1 MRALLRYLARHA
13 ATLHTV
19 VVMDAAGAR
28 APEQFTLRPRRL
40 FGLWVAS
47 LALATLVAAA
57 VVAFTPLRQFIPG
70 YGTEEVRRS
79 ARLAALRVAALRDS
93 LAVQR
98 QYARDLQRLIVG
110 GPDSLAA
117 RPRRRP
123 AAPPRAERRAAARAD
138 GPRANA
144 DAPDW
149 SDHAQPALSVAQLP
163 PPAAPAG
170 EPSRLQLPA
179 LPPVDNGYLSRGF
192 DARAGHFA
200 IDLAVEEGTPVRA
213 VGDGHVILADW
224 TQDGGYAIAV
234 QHADGYASVYKHNQR
249 LLKRVGERVR
259 VRETIAL
266 SGNSGEITTGP
277 HLHFELWR
285 NGLAQDPRQF
295 IVGL

>member
-1 MRALLRYLARHA
+1 MRALLRYFARHA
-13 ATLHTV
+13 DTLHTV
-19 VVMDAAGAR
+19 VVMDAAGSR
-28 APEQFTLRPRRL
+28 APEQFTLRPRHL

-47 LALATLVAAA
+47 LVLVTLAAAA
-57 VVAFTPLRQFIPG
+57 VVAFTPVRQFIPG

-79 ARLAALRVAALRDS
+79 ARLTALRVAALRDS

-98 QYARDLQRLIVG
+98 QYARQLQRLIVG

-117 RPRRRP
+117 PTRP
-123 AAPPRAERRAAARAD
+123 AAAPRAGRRAPARRSATPAPAPAAD
-138 GPRANA
+138 
-144 DAPDW
+144 DW
-149 SDHAQPALSVAQLP
+149 ADHAQPALPVAQGP
-163 PPAAPAG
+163 TRATPAG
-170 EPSRLQLPA
+170 EPPRLQLPV

-200 IDLAVEEGTPVRA
+200 IDLAVEEGSPVRA

-259 VRETIAL
+259 ARETIAL